1 MKRFRICRIIP
12 TRVGTRI
19 SVQSGKVVMK
29 DHPHA
34 CGDKSFF
41 VGLENSPIGS
51 SPRVWGQGWKLEN
64 YWDKARIIPT
74 RMGTSCSSLPLRLS
88 LWDHPHAYGD
98 KHGIQHFRSFPYG
111 SSPRVWGQ
119 VKDEVL
125 TAQGAGIIP
134 TRMGTSNSVSK
145 SSGRRRDHPHAYGDK
160 TTAQRTDMALKGSS
174 PRVWGQE
181 ASKTCATPTSRII
194 PTRMGTRFG
203 AQKCH
208 SIV

>member
-134 TRMGTSNSVSK
+134 TRMGTRYTAELDK
-145 SSGRRRDHPHAYGDK
+145 KFDEDHPHAYGDK
-160 TTAQRTDMALKGSS
+160 H
-174 PRVWGQE
+174 
-181 ASKTCATPTSRII
+181 I
-194 PTRMGTRFG
+194 PTAFIIECR
-203 AQKCH
+203 
-208 SIV
+208 